1 MKFER
6 NPYRELPDK
15 SIRKVF
21 PFHVSMEGAKTRVLC
36 REDADYDLF
45 VKTVVLCAL
54 RKNVVLVAYS
64 VVSNHFHSVI
74 LATDIQS
81 SDAFGE
87 EVKKI
92 YSMFFSRKYNDKS
105 AMRTL
110 SVKSILIDSDWYL
123 RNAIA
128 YDFRNAADNGVGNI
142 SEYKWSSYRSAFCYN
157 HSISSP
163 IRGKE
168 TDQPGKQG
176 GFGLIPVKDLSKRQK
191 REILH
196 TNTDL
201 SEVGWLL
208 NKNHELE
215 PESACDWRY
224 LEAAF
229 LNDQFFFMK
238 QMGSVNTAEMKE
250 KLVDGPRK
258 MKTDAEFVRQ
268 INDVSNRWFGQD
280 IHSLP
285 LQKKVRMIIYADR
298 TMKTNVPQLARTFEL
313 DRENIVQILTS
324 R

>member
-1 MKFER
+1 MNVILIGNYPINQFVKF
-6 NPYRELPDK
+6 
-15 SIRKVF
+15 F
-21 PFHVSMEGAKTRVLC
+21 PFTSAWKGLK
-36 REDADYDLF
+36 DYDLF

-54 RKNVVLVAYS
+54 RKNVVIVAYS

-92 YSMFFSRKYNDKS
+92 YSMFFSRKYNDRA

-142 SEYKWSSYRSAFCYN
+142 SEYKWSSYRSAFCHN
-157 HSISSP
+157 HHIFSLVNFSSP
-163 IRGKE
+163 IRGRE
-168 TDQPGKQG
+168 TGQPEKQG
-176 GFGLIPVKDLSKRQK
+176 RFGPVQVKDLSKRQK

-208 NKNHELE
+208 NENFELE
-215 PESACDWRY
+215 PASTCDWHY

-229 LNDQFFFMK
+229 LNDQFF
-238 QMGSVNTAEMKE
+238 S
-250 KLVDGPRK
+250 
-258 MKTDAEFVRQ
+258 
-268 INDVSNRWFGQD
+268 
-280 IHSLP
+280 
-285 LQKKVRMIIYADR
+285 
-298 TMKTNVPQLARTFEL
+298 
-313 DRENIVQILTS
+313 
-324 R
+324 